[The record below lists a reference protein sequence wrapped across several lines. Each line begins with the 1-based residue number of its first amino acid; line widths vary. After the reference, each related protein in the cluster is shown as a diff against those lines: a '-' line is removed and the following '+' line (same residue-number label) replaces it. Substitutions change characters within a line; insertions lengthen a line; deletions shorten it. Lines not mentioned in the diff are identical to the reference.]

1 MKNFEPDRWY
11 AVASASDLAAR
22 HVHHTELQGQ
32 ELALWRDDNGVVNAW
47 ENRCP
52 HRGMRFSM
60 GVNMGNE
67 LRCQYHGWTYESGS
81 GACTFVPAHR
91 TALNPTSA
99 CAHTFAVKEL
109 NGIVWVS
116 LGTPTGDP
124 QSFRELSG
132 KRIPL
137 RSLPY
142 NVDLQTLKSAL
153 QEQSLRFDEFFA
165 NSVQAEVIGD
175 DAIQLKSV
183 GAEHSILVHLQ
194 PHSTNKSVAHALL
207 VGRETV
213 ETEALKTFSV
223 LMSEL
228 RRRIEK
234 KTPQPVTTVSA
245 LTPATPAAADIKPIA
260 FVAPQTKQP
269 ADFVCKVTS
278 RTKHTDDIVA
288 FELTPI
294 GRPVPQLA
302 PGMHVSVVTPS
313 GMVRQYSVVNR
324 PDERNAIVIG
334 VKRELASRGGSQSMH
349 DLVNEGTELTITIPK
364 NGFALRRNGRRPL
377 LVAGGIG
384 ITPILAMA
392 QALSA
397 TADNF
402 EMHYFVRGPEHTPFT
417 DRLTA
422 LAPNVQIHGG
432 LDAAQTARQLKEI
445 FEAADPSKTEVYT
458 CGPGPM
464 IEAVSKAAS
473 ARGVPD
479 EHIRFEY
486 FKNDDVV
493 LTGGEFDVTLLKSGK
508 SFRVAADKTLLKA
521 CLDNGVQVEA
531 SCEQGVCGTC
541 MTGVVSGVP
550 EHNDTYLSKAERESG
565 KWIMPCVSRCKSG
578 SLVLDI

>member
-11 AVASASDLAAR
+11 PVASQADVVSR
-22 HVHHTELQGQ
+22 HVYQTELQGQ

-67 LRCQYHGWTYESGS
+67 LRCQYHGWSYESGS

-91 TALNPTSA
+91 TATNPTSA
-99 CAHTFAVKEL
+99 CAHTFAVKESD
-109 NGIVWVS
+109 GIVWAS
-116 LGTPTGDP
+116 LGTPEGEP
-124 QSFRELSG
+124 PSYRELKG

-137 RSLPY
+137 RSLPF
-142 NVDLQTLKSAL
+142 NVDVHTLKASL
-153 QEQSLRFDEFFA
+153 EEQSSHFA
-165 NSVQAEVIGD
+165 EYFKGAVSSTWVAD
-175 DAIQLKSV
+175 DLVQLKSTE
-183 GAEHSILVHLQ
+183 GEHSILLHLQ
-194 PHSTNKSVAHALL
+194 PHSANKSVAHALAAA
-207 VGRETV
+207 VDQV
-213 ETEALKTFSV
+213 DPKSFKAFAV

-228 RRRIEK
+228 RRTVEK
-234 KTPQPVTTVSA
+234 KAP
-245 LTPATPAAADIKPIA
+245 PAAIAVKTLAATATAQVKPITI
-260 FVAPQTKQP
+260 VPPQAKQS
-269 ADFVCKVTS
+269 AEIVCKVTS
-278 RTKHTDDIVA
+278 RVKHTDDIVA
-288 FELTPI
+288 FELTPV

-313 GMVRQYSVVNR
+313 GLTRQYSVVNK
-324 PDERNAIVIG
+324 PDERHAIVIG
-334 VKRELASRGGSQSMH
+334 VKREAASRGGSQSMH
-349 DLVNEGTELTITIPK
+349 DAVQEGTELTITIPK
-364 NGFALRRNGRRPL
+364 NGFPLRRNGRRPVL
-377 LVAGGIG
+377 IAGGIG

-422 LAPNVQIHGG
+422 LAPSVHIHGG
-432 LDAAQTARQLKEI
+432 MDAGQTGRQLQQI
-445 FEAADPSKTEVYT
+445 FEACDPNQTEVYT

-464 IEAVSKAAS
+464 IDAVSKAAS
-473 ARGVPD
+473 ARGIHE

-493 LTGGEFDVTLLKSGK
+493 LTGDEFDVTLLKSGK
-508 SFRVAADKTLLKA
+508 TFRVAADKTLLKA
-521 CLDNGVQVEA
+521 CLDNGVQVDA

-541 MTGVVSGVP
+541 MTAVVSGTL

-578 SLVLDI
+578 ALVLDL